1 MACTLSNLYMPA
13 TASTCSTSTSA
24 RNGAFF
30 PCGKRLQSSAGLS
43 SGSNQRR
50 AKGIVVRA
58 ESSKDGALN
67 VHNTRTQKVADQKPR
82 AVERATEISPSEMTG
97 LVDPF
102 SPMRTMRQMLDTMD
116 RLFDDA
122 FMFPT
127 SSRGTSRDN
136 SSSVRTPW
144 DVMENEK
151 EFKMRFD
158 MPGLSKEDVKVS
170 VEDGVLVI
178 KGGHKKEEGEK
189 NSSSARSYSSYNT
202 RLALPENCEMEKIK
216 AELKNG
222 VLNITIPKG
231 KVESKVMD
239 VNIE

>member
-1 MACTLSNLYMPA
+1 LW
-13 TASTCSTSTSA
+13 
-24 RNGAFF
+24 F
-30 PCGKRLQSSAGLS
+30 
-43 SGSNQRR
+43 
-50 AKGIVVRA
+50 I
-58 ESSKDGALN
+58 
-67 VHNTRTQKVADQKPR
+67 
-82 AVERATEISPSEMTG
+82 IEMTG

-136 SSSVRTPW
+136 SLSVRTPW

-170 VEDGVLVI
+170 VEDDVLVI
-178 KGGHKKEEGEK
+178 KGGHKKKRG
-189 NSSSARSYSSYNT
+189 R
-202 RLALPENCEMEKIK
+202 RICGRPEVTAATIHAWRC
-216 AELKNG
+216 LKT
-222 VLNITIPKG
+222 VRWRK
-231 KVESKVMD
+231 
-239 VNIE
+239 

>member
-1 MACTLSNLYMPA
+1 MACTMSNLYTPA
-13 TASTCSTSTSA
+13 TASTCSTPRSS

-30 PCGKRLQSSAGLS
+30 PSGKRLQSKVRLS
-43 SGSNQRR
+43 FPSNQRR
-50 AKGIVVRA
+50 AKGTIVRA
-58 ESSKDGALN
+58 ESSSEGAID
-67 VHNTRTQKVADQKPR
+67 VQKTNNKRIAEQKPR
-82 AVERATEISPSEMTG
+82 AVERATKISPFG

-122 FMFPT
+122 FMVPT
-127 SSRGTSRDN
+127 SSQGSSRDKTT
-136 SSSVRTPW
+136 SVRTPW
-144 DVMENEK
+144 DIMDGENEI
-151 EFKMRFD
+151 KMRFD

-178 KGGHKKEEGEK
+178 KGGHKKEEGE
-189 NSSSARSYSSYNT
+189 NDSWSARSYSSYNT
-202 RLALPENCEMEKIK
+202 RLALPENCETEKIK

-231 KVESKVMD
+231 KVEPKVMD
-239 VNIE
+239 VNVE

>member
-1 MACTLSNLYMPA
+1 M
-13 TASTCSTSTSA
+13 
-24 RNGAFF
+24 
-30 PCGKRLQSSAGLS
+30 
-43 SGSNQRR
+43 
-50 AKGIVVRA
+50 
-58 ESSKDGALN
+58 D
-67 VHNTRTQKVADQKPR
+67 NTRTRKVADQRPR
-82 AVERATEISPSEMTG
+82 AVERATEISPLG

-102 SPMRTMRQMLDTMD
+102 SPMKTMRQMLDTMD

-127 SSRGTSRDN
+127 SSRGVSRDN
-136 SSSVRTPW
+136 QLQVRTPW

-158 MPGLSKEDVKVS
+158 MPGISKEDVKVS

-178 KGGHKKEEGEK
+178 KGGHKKEEREK
-189 NSSSARSYSSYNT
+189 DSWSARSYSSYNT
-202 RLALPENCEMEKIK
+202 RLALPENCEMDKIK

-231 KVESKVMD
+231 KVEPKIMD
-239 VNIE
+239 VNVE

>member
-1 MACTLSNLYMPA
+1 MGFIIQLL
-13 TASTCSTSTSA
+13 
-24 RNGAFF
+24 
-30 PCGKRLQSSAGLS
+30 
-43 SGSNQRR
+43 
-50 AKGIVVRA
+50 
-58 ESSKDGALN
+58 
-67 VHNTRTQKVADQKPR
+67 
-82 AVERATEISPSEMTG
+82 G
-97 LVDPF
+97 LVDPL

-127 SSRGTSRDN
+127 SSRGVSRDN
-136 SSSVRTPW
+136 ALSVRTPW
-144 DVMENEK
+144 DIMEEDNEI
-151 EFKMRFD
+151 KMRFN

-178 KGGHKKEEGEK
+178 KGGHKKEEKE
-189 NSSSARSYSSYNT
+189 NDSWSARSYSIYNT
-202 RLALPENCEMEKIK
+202 RLALPENCEMDKIK

-239 VNIE
+239 VNVE

>member
-1 MACTLSNLYMPA
+1 MACTVSNVYIPA
-13 TASTCSTSTSA
+13 SASASTCSIPISA

-30 PCGKRLQSSAGLS
+30 PTGKRLQSNGVLS
-43 SGSNQRR
+43 SFNQRR
-50 AKGIVVRA
+50 AKGVVVRA
-58 ESSKDGALN
+58 ESSKEGAID
-67 VHNTRTQKVADQKPR
+67 VHNTNAKDVAQQKPR
-82 AVERATEISPSEMTG
+82 AVQRATEISPFG

-116 RLFDDA
+116 RLFDDS

-127 SSRGTSRDN
+127 SSRGVSRDN
-136 SSSVRTPW
+136 TLSVRTPW
-144 DVMENEK
+144 DVMENEN
-151 EFKMRFD
+151 ELKMRFD

-178 KGGHKKEEGEK
+178 KGSHKKEEEGEK
-189 NSSSARSYSSYNT
+189 DSWSARSYSSYNT
-202 RLALPENCEMEKIK
+202 RLALPENCEMDKIK
-216 AELKNG
+216 AELKDG